1 MRKRRRQTSTPKTE
15 PNMTSMLDIMFVL
28 LLTFMVVAP
37 AINKGVELELP
48 KVRAAETM
56 KNAKPISLSV
66 ALSEGTPKVFLDQQ
80 PTDMAD
86 LVEALK
92 AKGASDEKEPRPIT
106 LAADRAVPWETVAE
120 IIADLRASGFTS
132 IGIMT
137 DVEE

>member
-56 KNAKPISLSV
+56 KNAKPINLSV
-66 ALSEGTPKVFLDQQ
+66 ALESGVPKVFLDQQ
-80 PTDMAD
+80 PTELAN

-106 LAADRAVPWETVAE
+106 LAADRSVPWETVAE
-120 IIADLRASGFTS
+120 IIADLRAAGMTS

-137 DVEE
+137 DVEK